1 MKQLLFVFCVCLS
14 FVVNSHAQNS
24 FEISFAT
31 EEDDFVNR
39 SLIDPAGNVLLI
51 GALSHSLNTLDAFI
65 IKVAPDG
72 KYQFKRIDRSDTISL
87 FSTITLLDNGH
98 YFVTGAYSAGG
109 TFYDMNRFWVMIFD
123 QNLEV
128 ISEQSY
134 GIKAPYLKYG
144 GWNRA
149 LINQNG
155 EVAIIATNERLIN
168 NVQRPD
174 FIMFKF
180 NQQGD
185 SLSSVQYESFPSS
198 VANSFDSIPGSDSL
212 MMIGKGV
219 LNTGQE
225 SINFM
230 DLDMNITSSINIS
243 DVDGDFR
250 YTNGNW
256 ISSDEFLMLADRIVR
271 NDKDKEYFF
280 SVFRVN
286 TAGQNLQELELDRP
300 DTLEYYAHCKNMV
313 VAPDS
318 LIYVGGKQSYNTI
331 TSTPSYP
338 IIYLID
344 KDLNLIGRKEF
355 GGDGNYSLMGIEAT
369 PDNGCFA
376 YAERY
381 NIHNKWYYERDIV
394 MWKFLRK
401 DFEIITQLTDK
412 PAAVLNS
419 KVWPNPALDVLH
431 ISLDGLQTGSDF
443 RLRIYNTAG
452 QKYFDKAF
460 KATAE
465 AVRCHI
471 EVLPAGTYV
480 YELQTADGQV
490 GGGKFIKQ

>member
-1 MKQLLFVFCVCLS
+1 MAIICY
-14 FVVNSHAQNS
+14 
-24 FEISFAT
+24 
-31 EEDDFVNR
+31 R
-39 SLIDPAGNVLLI
+39 SL
-51 GALSHSLNTLDAFI
+51 
-65 IKVAPDG
+65 
-72 KYQFKRIDRSDTISL
+72 QRR
-87 FSTITLLDNGH
+87 
-98 YFVTGAYSAGG
+98 GG

-134 GIKAPYLKYG
+134 GIKAPPYLKYG

-230 DLDMNITSSINIS
+230 DLDMNITSSIDIS
-243 DVDGDFR
+243 DVDGGDFR

-286 TAGQNLQELELDRP
+286 TAGQNLQELELDRQ
-300 DTLEYYAHCKNMV
+300 
-313 VAPDS
+313 
-318 LIYVGGKQSYNTI
+318 I
-331 TSTPSYP
+331 
-338 IIYLID
+338 
-344 KDLNLIGRKEF
+344 RW
-355 GGDGNYSLMGIEAT
+355 
-369 PDNGCFA
+369 
-376 YAERY
+376 
-381 NIHNKWYYERDIV
+381 NIMRIV
-394 MWKFLRK
+394 RIWLLL
-401 DFEIITQLTDK
+401 LT
-412 PAAVLNS
+412 
-419 KVWPNPALDVLH
+419 H
-431 ISLDGLQTGSDF
+431 
-443 RLRIYNTAG
+443 
-452 QKYFDKAF
+452 
-460 KATAE
+460 
-465 AVRCHI
+465 
-471 EVLPAGTYV
+471 
-480 YELQTADGQV
+480 
-490 GGGKFIKQ
+490 